1 MYTRRNEWEEDK
13 EFTADKVI
21 SMVLKKYNR
30 LLTSERW
37 YNKDTN
43 DAQTLSLVWVSQKL
57 GDDSKK

>member
-43 DAQTLSLVWVSQKL
+43 DAQILSLVWVSQKL
-57 GDDSKK
+57 ADDSKK